1 MAAFFASLIGLA
13 LVAVAIVILALPAT
27 WMLMLFLGNVGL
39 TGVGFA
45 GALPGGILLSA
56 IAGGGAVRYTS

>member
-1 MAAFFASLIGLA
+1 MAGFFGSLIALA

-56 IAGGGAVRYTS
+56 VVGGGAVSASS